1 MLLMVNNGYN
11 SLRRLYKE
19 HFFTLYELEYSKKQ
33 VLYNNSSKLRQKI

>member
-33 VLYNNSSKLRQKI
+33 DLYNNSSKLRQKI

>member
-1 MLLMVNNGYN
+1 MANNGYN